1 MSSVAIACR
10 GVEVEYLVRG
20 RRPTA
25 RDRLRGSIS
34 SGQTIRAVRGV
45 NLDIAVGGSVGIVS
59 SNGSGKST
67 LLRTIA
73 GLLPPTRGQVLVRS
87 MPTLLGVSAVLRPRM
102 SGRRNIQIGLLAQG
116 IRRADIPDLE
126 AAVIAFSEIEDF
138 IDNPMD
144 TYSSGMRARL
154 HFAIATAVTPEILLI
169 DEALA
174 VGDRQFREK
183 SAARF
188 DAHKA
193 SAGTM
198 VLVSHVLGEIRRSC
212 DRVIWLEKGEI
223 IDDGPTE
230 DVLERYESA

>member
-1 MSSVAIACR
+1 MAGIAIACR
-10 GVEVEYLVRG
+10 DVDVEYLLRG
-20 RRPTA
+20 RHPTA
-25 RDRLRGSIS
+25 RDRLRGSVS
-34 SGQTIRAVRGV
+34 SGRTISAVRNV
-45 NLDIAVGGSVGIVS
+45 TLDIRKGESVGIVG

-73 GLLPPTRGQVLVRS
+73 GLLPPTRGDVLVDT

-116 IRRADIPDLE
+116 IRRAELDSLE
-126 AAVIAFSEIEDF
+126 EGVIDFSELEEF
-138 IDNPMD
+138 IDYPMD

-154 HFAIATAVTPEILLI
+154 HFAIATAVTPDILLI

-188 DAHKA
+188 DLHKKE
-193 SAGTM
+193 AGTI
-198 VLVSHVLGEIRRSC
+198 VIVSHVLGELRRSC
-212 DRVIWLEKGEI
+212 ERVIWLEKGKI
-223 IDDGPTE
+223 VDDGPTH
-230 DVLERYESA
+230 DVLARYESV

>member
-1 MSSVAIACR
+1 MTPPAIVCQ
-10 GVEVEYLVRG
+10 GVEVEYMVRG

-25 RDRLRGSIS
+25 RDRLRGSVS
-34 SGQTIRAVRGV
+34 AGRTIHAVRGV
-45 NLDIAVGGSVGIVS
+45 DLEIGVGESVGIVG

-73 GLLPPTRGQVLVRS
+73 GLLPPTRGEVLVRT

-116 IRRADIPDLE
+116 IRRADLADLE
-126 AAVIAFSEIEDF
+126 REVIEFSELEAF

-188 DAHKA
+188 DRHKE
-193 SAGTM
+193 SAGTI
-198 VLVSHVLGEIRRSC
+198 VIVSHVLGEIRRSC
-212 DRVIWLEKGEI
+212 DRVVWLEKGRI

-230 DVLERYESA
+230 TVLEHYESA

>member
-1 MSSVAIACR
+1 MRALAIACR

-25 RDRLRGSIS
+25 RDRLRGSVS
-34 SGQTIRAVRGV
+34 RGRTIKAVRGV
-45 NLDIAVGGSVGIVS
+45 DLDVAVGESVGIVG

-67 LLRTIA
+67 LLRTVA
-73 GLLPPTRGQVLVRS
+73 GLLPPTRGEVLVRT

-102 SGRRNIQIGLLAQG
+102 SGRRNIQIGLVAQG
-116 IRRADIPDLE
+116 IRRAEINELE
-126 AAVIAFSEIEDF
+126 DKVIEFSELAEF
-138 IDNPMD
+138 IDYPMD

-188 DAHKA
+188 DDHKK
-193 SAGTM
+193 SAGTI
-198 VLVSHVLGEIRRSC
+198 VIVSHVLGELRRSC
-212 DRVIWLEKGEI
+212 ERVVWLEKGEI
-223 IDDGPTE
+223 VDDGPTE
-230 DVLERYESA
+230 EVLGRYESA